1 MASPEVGRDK
11 SPFMLQPK
19 SLPSTVSKSSKTS
32 SFKAQIMLRV
42 FAAAFTLAAICVMTT
57 SSQSFPLLGF
67 TIKAHYS
74 DSSAMRFLLVTDAIV
89 CAFSVLSVL
98 FVYRL
103 SRSGS
108 DTKYCFYLFLHDMVI
123 MGLATSGCSA
133 ATAVG
138 YIGRYGEEK
147 MGWIAVCNHVR
158 KFCNQ
163 MTISMVLS
171 YLAFCSYFAL
181 SVMSG
186 NKVMYQ
192 YESP

>member
-19 SLPSTVSKSSKTS
+19 SLPSPVSKSSKTS

-57 SSQSFPLLGF
+57 SSQSFTLLGF

-108 DTKYCFYLFLHDMVI
+108 DMKYCFYLFLHDMVSKLLVLKLVYQI
-123 MGLATSGCSA
+123 LTL
-133 ATAVG
+133 TALIAG
-138 YIGRYGEEK
+138 DYGAGDIRMLGGDGGGIYREI
-147 MGWIAVCNHVR
+147 WRR
-158 KFCNQ
+158 KNGVDSC
-163 MTISMVLS
+163 V
-171 YLAFCSYFAL
+171 
-181 SVMSG
+181 
-186 NKVMYQ
+186 
-192 YESP
+192 

>member
-19 SLPSTVSKSSKTS
+19 SLPPPVSKSSKTS

-42 FAAAFTLAAICVMTT
+42 FAAAFTLAAICIMTT

-103 SRSGS
+103 SHLGS
-108 DTKYCFYLFLHDMVI
+108 DLKYCFYLFLHDMVI

-147 MGWIAVCNHVR
+147 MGWMAVCNHVR

-163 MTISMVLS
+163 MAISMVLS

-181 SVMSG
+181 SVLSG